1 MRTRAANRLLA
12 GLAWSAL
19 VAGLAA
25 PVQAHP
31 HLLITVE
38 TTVLYDKGA
47 FIGLR
52 HRWTFDEMNS
62 AAETEG
68 LDTNKDGKYDR
79 AELQPLADLYVERLK
94 AASYFTYPKLAGQPL
109 QFGAAKD
116 QWVEYKDN
124 AVILNFTTLFASPV
138 LIEAKGLTF
147 SVSDPSYYI
156 AFSMAESP
164 QAVKFGEGTPAGC
177 AWKVEAPASPQASA
191 LQESFSALGGFGI
204 GIPKTIAVECKGP

>member
-1 MRTRAANRLLA
+1 MRTRAARRLLA
-12 GLAWSAL
+12 CLAWIT
-19 VAGLAA
+19 GLSLLGQPA
-25 PVQAHP
+25 QAHP

-47 FIGLR
+47 FVGLR

-62 AAETEG
+62 AAEIEG
-68 LDTNKDGKYDR
+68 LDTNKDGTYSR
-79 AELQPLADLYVERLK
+79 AELQPLADLYVQRLK

-109 QFGAAKD
+109 EIGAAKD

-124 AVILNFTTLFASPV
+124 AVILNFTMLFSSPV

-164 QAVKFGEGTPAGC
+164 QAVRFGEGTPAGC
-177 AWKVEAPASPQASA
+177 AWKAEASESPQASA
-191 LQESFSALGGFGI
+191 LQESFSGFGI
-204 GIPKTIAVECKGP
+204 VIPKTIAVECKGP

>member
-1 MRTRAANRLLA
+1 MRGRAGNRLAACLA
-12 GLAWSAL
+12 CIAPLAL
-19 VAGLAA
+19 LADPA
-25 PVQAHP
+25 EAHP

-62 AAETEG
+62 AAEIEG
-68 LDTNKDGKYDR
+68 LDTNKDGVYDR
-79 AELQPLADLYVERLK
+79 AELQPLADLYVQRLK
-94 AASYFTYPKLAGQPL
+94 AASYFTHTKLAGQPL

-124 AVILNFTTLFASPV
+124 AVILNFSALFAKPV

-156 AFSMAESP
+156 AFSMADSP
-164 QAVKFGEGTPAGC
+164 QAVRFGEGTPAGC
-177 AWKVEAPASPQASA
+177 AWKVEAPESPQATA
-191 LQESFSALGGFGI
+191 LQESFSAFGAFGI
-204 GIPKTIAVECKGP
+204 AVPKTIAVECKAP